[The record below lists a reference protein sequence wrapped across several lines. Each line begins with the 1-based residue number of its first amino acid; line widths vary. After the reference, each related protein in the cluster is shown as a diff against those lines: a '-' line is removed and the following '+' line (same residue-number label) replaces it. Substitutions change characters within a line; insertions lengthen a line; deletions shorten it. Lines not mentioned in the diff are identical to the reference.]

1 MNEVFLMKN
10 LGEWRISEDE
20 VEKEALSNKE
30 KGRGLNMMPQRIRD
44 ILIKRLSSLRL

>member
-10 LGEWRISEDE
+10 LGEWRISED